1 MFNNMCL
8 VYDVYPLVGNTNSH
22 RRTVFCAGCTLYY
35 NRYSSYSTE
44 CLGSPQVAIK
54 HIYYYYYY
62 CYIEILERDR
72 PIVHIHRADSAMV
85 VVVKKERRD
94 HYIYYYNILL
104 CVHTI
109 YMYILYM
116 RNLLC
121 SV

>member
-1 MFNNMCL
+1 MCL
-8 VYDVYPLVGNTNSH
+8 VYDVYPSVGNTNSH

-62 CYIEILERDR
+62 CYIEILNAKGPTDCPYSSRGLGNGGGCEEGAPR
-72 PIVHIHRADSAMV
+72 SL
-85 VVVKKERRD
+85 
-94 HYIYYYNILL
+94 YIYYYNILL

-116 RNLLC
+116 QNLLC